1 MGNNPQQEN
10 AELKARLHAFAAIM
24 RLGRD
29 AFEQPDL
36 PAAAVHI
43 VNNSRTLLAYESSSL
58 ADLRGNPSLL
68 AEYAQVEVKQH
79 TEYAADV
86 KILCRSVDLSGGAV
100 ELNEGNE
107 AFRKLSEKARGAFSR
122 LAGEGGSLL
131 LVPLRS
137 ARFRSSAKDPFVWL
151 MTFKGAVPPHVG
163 ATIPLLASDYGN
175 ALWSHTPRGGARLLL
190 KWLRKI
196 TLIRILL
203 LLLAAFVV
211 AMFTVDVEHTVSAE
225 FVVRPDAEY
234 NSYAWFDCVVKNCF
248 FNDGDAVKAG
258 DRILEYDTDRMRF
271 QLAASEAAFKEANAE
286 YEQVLKAS
294 FTDRENLGKLK
305 VLAFKRDSAKIAI
318 EEAKWYLAHSVVT
331 APVSGIL
338 AIAEGSADK
347 LAGRALR
354 LGEKQF
360 DILSDKGMIAEIM
373 VNEKD
378 ASVLEGN
385 PRITLFLHTRPEL
398 PIPVKILSSRF
409 YPELTEQNIYSYN
422 VKAEMENNV
431 PGLRFG
437 MRGVARVTGEKVKLG
452 YYLFRSLVLWY
463 RGV

>member
-1 MGNNPQQEN
+1 MENNLQHEN
-10 AELKARLHAFAAIM
+10 AELKARLRAFAAIM

-36 PAAAVHI
+36 TTVGVHI
-43 VNNSRTLLAYESSSL
+43 VNNSRTLLAYESSCL
-58 ADLRGNPSLL
+58 ADMRGKPSIV

-79 TEYAADV
+79 TEYASDV

-100 ELNEGNE
+100 ELKEGNE
-107 AFRKLSEKARGAFSR
+107 PFRKLTEKARGAFER
-122 LAGEGGSLL
+122 LTDEGGSLL

-137 ARFRSSAKDPFVWL
+137 ARFRSSAKEPFVWL
-151 MTFKGAVPPHVG
+151 MTFKGAVPPHAG

-190 KWLRKI
+190 RWLRRI
-196 TLIRILL
+196 TLIRVLL
-203 LLLAAFVV
+203 LLLLAFVV

-225 FVVRPDAEY
+225 FVVKPDAEY

-294 FTDRENLGKLK
+294 FTDRENLGRLK
-305 VLAFKRDSAKIAI
+305 VLAFKRDSAKVSI

-338 AIAEGSADK
+338 AIAGGSADK

>member
-107 AFRKLSEKARGAFSR
+107 AFRKLPEKARGAFSR

>member
-1 MGNNPQQEN
+1 MNSAGG
-10 AELKARLHAFAAIM
+10 II
-24 RLGRD
+24 
-29 AFEQPDL
+29 L
-36 PAAAVHI
+36 PVMTAC
-43 VNNSRTLLAYESSSL
+43 
-58 ADLRGNPSLL
+58 
-68 AEYAQVEVKQH
+68 
-79 TEYAADV
+79 TE
-86 KILCRSVDLSGGAV
+86 
-100 ELNEGNE
+100 
-107 AFRKLSEKARGAFSR
+107 
-122 LAGEGGSLL
+122 
-131 LVPLRS
+131 
-137 ARFRSSAKDPFVWL
+137 
-151 MTFKGAVPPHVG
+151 
-163 ATIPLLASDYGN
+163 
-175 ALWSHTPRGGARLLL
+175 
-190 KWLRKI
+190 
-196 TLIRILL
+196 
-203 LLLAAFVV
+203 
-211 AMFTVDVEHTVSAE
+211 
-225 FVVRPDAEY
+225 
-234 NSYAWFDCVVKNCF
+234 
-248 FNDGDAVKAG
+248 
-258 DRILEYDTDRMRF
+258 
-271 QLAASEAAFKEANAE
+271 EANAE

-452 YYLFRSLVLWY
+452 YYLFRSLVLWW

>member
-1 MGNNPQQEN
+1 MENNLQHEN
-10 AELKARLHAFAAIM
+10 AELKARLRAFAAIM

-36 PAAAVHI
+36 TTVGVHI
-43 VNNSRTLLAYESSSL
+43 VNNSRTLLAYESSCL
-58 ADLRGNPSLL
+58 ADMRGKPSIV

-86 KILCRSVDLSGGAV
+86 KTLCRNLDFSGGMV
-100 ELNEGNE
+100 ELSDRNETLKKLPQKTQD
-107 AFRKLSEKARGAFSR
+107 AFER
-122 LAGEGGSLL
+122 LTEEGGSLI

-137 ARFRSSAKDPFVWL
+137 TRYRNSAKEPFVWL
-151 MTFKGAVPPHVG
+151 MEFKGTVPPHVE

-175 ALWSHTPRGGARLLL
+175 ALWNHTPTGGARVFFN
-190 KWLRKI
+190 WLRKI
-196 TLIRILL
+196 TLIRVLL
-203 LLLAAFVV
+203 FLLLAFII

-225 FVVRPDAEY
+225 FVVKPNAEY

-248 FNDGDAVKAG
+248 FNDGDEVKAG
-258 DRILEYDTDRMRF
+258 DKILEYDTERMRF

-286 YEQVLKAS
+286 YEQVQKAS
-294 FTDRENLGKLK
+294 FTDKESLGRLK
-305 VLAFKRDSAKIAI
+305 VLAFKRDSARVAI
-318 EEAKWYLAHSVVT
+318 QEAKWYLAHSVVT
-331 APVSGIL
+331 APVPGIL

-360 DILSDKGMIAEIM
+360 DILSNEGMIAEIM

-452 YYLFRSLVLWY
+452 YYLFRSLVLSY

>member
-36 PAAAVHI
+36 SAAAVHI

-58 ADLRGNPSLL
+58 ADLRGKISIL

-79 TEYAADV
+79 TEYASDV

-100 ELNEGNE
+100 ELKEGNE
-107 AFRKLSEKARGAFSR
+107 PFRKLTEKARGAFER
-122 LAGEGGSLL
+122 LTDEGGSLL

-137 ARFRSSAKDPFVWL
+137 ARFRSSAKEPFVWL
-151 MTFKGAVPPHVG
+151 MTFKGAVPPHAG

-190 KWLRKI
+190 RWLRRI
-196 TLIRILL
+196 TLIRVLL
-203 LLLAAFVV
+203 LLLLAFVV

-225 FVVRPDAEY
+225 FVVKPDAEY

-294 FTDRENLGKLK
+294 FTDRENLGRLK
-305 VLAFKRDSAKIAI
+305 VLAFKRDSAKVSI

-338 AIAEGSADK
+338 AIAGGSADK

>member
-29 AFEQPDL
+29 VFEQPDL
-36 PAAAVHI
+36 AATAVHI
-43 VNNSRTLLAYESSSL
+43 VNNSRTLLSYESSSL
-58 ADLRGNPSLL
+58 VDLRGNLSVL

-79 TEYAADV
+79 TEYASDV
-86 KILCRSVDLSGGAV
+86 KRLCRAVDLSGGSV
-100 ELNEGNE
+100 ELGEESE
-107 AFRKLSEKARGAFSR
+107 AFKKLPEKGRDAFER
-122 LAGEGGSLL
+122 LTDEGGTLL

-137 ARFRSSAKDPFVWL
+137 ARFKGSVKEPFVWV
-151 MTFKGAVPPHVG
+151 MAFKGAVPAH
-163 ATIPLLASDYGN
+163 AEAMIPLLASDYGN
-175 ALWSHTPRGGARLLL
+175 ALWSHTPRGGMRLVLR
-190 KWLRKI
+190 WLRKI
-196 TLIRILL
+196 TLIRVLL
-203 LLLAAFVV
+203 FLLLAFMV

-225 FVVRPDAEY
+225 FVVKPDAVY

-271 QLAASEAAFKEANAE
+271 QLAASEAAFKEADAE
-286 YEQVLKAS
+286 YEQVQKAS
-294 FTDRENLGKLK
+294 FTDRENLGRLK
-305 VLAFKRDSAKIAI
+305 VLALKRESARVAI
-318 EEAKWYLAHSVVT
+318 DEAKWYLAHSVVK
-331 APVSGIL
+331 APVPGIL

-378 ASVLEGN
+378 ASVLEGS

-398 PIPVKILSSRF
+398 PIPVRILSSRF

-431 PGLRFG
+431 PGLRYG

>member
-107 AFRKLSEKARGAFSR
+107 AFRKLPAKARGAFSR

-151 MTFKGAVPPHVG
+151 MTFKGAIPPHVG

-203 LLLAAFVV
+203 LLLAVFVV

-294 FTDRENLGKLK
+294 FTDRENLGRLK
-305 VLAFKRDSAKIAI
+305 VLAFKRDSAKVAI